1 MFRVTISVFLALVF
15 SANVLYNGAVYL
27 NFLLN
32 RSIIVELFCV
42 NQNEPEIQC
51 NGSCH
56 LKDQLVHES
65 NDDEKNAPIEFRFE
79 VITAVT
85 NLNESNKFV
94 WFVVENKK
102 LCVELRTKLPDVY
115 LKFETPPPQC
125 A

>member
-1 MFRVTISVFLALVF
+1 MFRATISVILALVF
-15 SANVLYNGAVYL
+15 SVNMLYNGAVYL

-32 RSIIVELFCV
+32 QSSIVELFCV
-42 NQNEPEIQC
+42 NKNEPEIQC

-56 LKDQLVHES
+56 LKDQLVQES
-65 NDDEKNAPIEFRFE
+65 KENEKGVPTEFRFE

-85 NLNESNKFV
+85 TLYEFHKLF
-94 WFVVENKK
+94 WLTVEIRK
-102 LCVELRTKLPDVY
+102 LCVELRTNLPDGY